1 MMAVEAGKPVDEGR
15 IMRYQDDVE
24 MDLWR
29 ALEVERT
36 QVMTVISLGSIVVM
50 VGLILLTV
58 AMMVS

>member
-1 MMAVEAGKPVDEGR
+1 
-15 IMRYQDDVE
+15 MRYQDDVE